1 LCGPRGRGKSTLLRT
16 FARLQL
22 FRSGQA
28 EVNGAAIGTYRRQDL
43 ARALI
48 MLAQFNQIP
57 AGLMVCE
64 LVSYS
69 LYAYGG

>member
-1 LCGPRGRGKSTLLRT
+1 MWSPRPRQEHVVAHVCRI
-16 FARLQL
+16 AA

-43 ARALI
+43 ARVLI

-64 LVSYS
+64 LVSYG
-69 LYAYGG
+69 LYAYDG